1 MQTKQTLP
9 LQKLIHQKYGVTA
22 ENATI
27 ADILFIAANEFLHCN
42 DYDPEHCCVESYSC
56 CAVTEA
62 FKAVYG
68 FENYGWY
75 FVRRHPIL
83 VRIRK
88 GLAEMGVK
96 VSSVAQYK
104 KFKGNYEAMQQA
116 RYTWLMFAHE
126 MALEQGV

>member
-1 MQTKQTLP
+1 MKTTPKFPLQTLVYE
-9 LQKLIHQKYGVTA
+9 KYGVTA

-27 ADILFIAANEFLHCN
+27 ADILFVAANEFLHCN

-68 FENYGWY
+68 FERNGWNT
-75 FVRRHPIL
+75 VKRLPIL

-88 GLAEMGVK
+88 GLREMGVN
-96 VSSVAQYK
+96 VSSVTQYN
-104 KFKGNYEAMQQA
+104 KFKGNYEDMQQA
-116 RYTWLMFAHE
+116 RYTWLMFAHQ